1 MLMSAFDRVA
11 PSFDKYRRLPRGIP
25 EAIRSAVFDAT
36 KIASSQPRLL
46 DIGCGTGRIG
56 WPFVVA
62 GDDYVGVDLSAGMLG
77 EFAHRAATPDGGSAR
92 LVLADGRQLPFADAV
107 FDVVLL
113 IHVFGWLGDW
123 RRLGTEARRVLRLSG
138 SLILGRIALPADGI
152 DARMKRRLASILET
166 LGAELNETNTRSE
179 VECTLAAEA
188 TAASRV
194 IAATW
199 TCERTPRGFIERHR
213 SGARFSSLSAP
224 IKEDALH
231 ELASWAAA
239 TFGSLNA
246 TFTESHLF
254 ELQIFKFQ
262 NRMDRP

>member
-11 PSFDKYRRLPRGIP
+11 PSFDKYRRLPAGVP
-25 EAIRSAVFDAT
+25 EAVRSAVFDAT
-36 KIASSQPRLL
+36 KIASSRPRLL

-62 GDDYVGVDLSAGMLG
+62 GDEYVGVDLSAGMLR
-77 EFAHRAATPDGGSAR
+77 EFVHRAAARDGGSPR
-92 LVLADGRQLPFADAV
+92 LVMADGRQLPFADAA
-107 FDVVLL
+107 FDLVLL
-113 IHVFGWLGDW
+113 IQVFGGLGDW
-123 RRLGTEARRVLRLSG
+123 RRLGSEARRVLRLSG
-138 SLILGRIALPADGI
+138 SLILGRIAPPADGI
-152 DARMKRRLASILET
+152 DARMKQRLASILET
-166 LGAELNETNTRSE
+166 LDAELDRTNTRSE
-179 VECTLAAEA
+179 VERALAAEA

-199 TCERTPRGFIERHR
+199 TSERTPRGFIERHR
-213 SGARFSSLSAP
+213 NGARFSALPAP
-224 IKEDALH
+224 IKEDALS

-239 TFGSLNA
+239 TFGSLDA

-262 NRMDRP
+262 NAMDRP

>member
-11 PSFDKYRRLPRGIP
+11 PSFDKYRRLPRGVP

-36 KIASSQPRLL
+36 KVASSHPRLL

-62 GDDYVGVDLSAGMLG
+62 GDDYIGVDLSAGMLS
-77 EFAHRAATPDGGSAR
+77 EFADRANPDGGSPR
-92 LVLADGRQLPFADAV
+92 LVMADGRQLPFADAV
-107 FDVVLL
+107 FDLVLL
-113 IHVFGWLGDW
+113 IHVFGGLGDW
-123 RRLGTEARRVLRLSG
+123 RRLGGEARRVLRLSG
-138 SLILGRIALPADGI
+138 SLILGRIAPPTDGI
-152 DARMKRRLASILET
+152 DARMKRRLDSILET
-166 LGAELNETNTRSE
+166 LGAKLDKANTRSE
-179 VECTLAAEA
+179 VEGTLAAEA

-194 IAATW
+194 IGATW

-213 SGARFSSLSAP
+213 NGARFSALPAP
-224 IKEDALH
+224 IKEDALR
-231 ELASWAAA
+231 ELASWATA
-239 TFGSLNA
+239 TFGSLDA

-262 NRMDRP
+262 NTMDQP